1 MNEIDVININKDA
14 KSLLDHLFYD
24 KIIQFGSK
32 KSEDTHFIK
41 QVEIKKLRD
50 KVMTFIERNPNS
62 EFEVRLLSKNTD
74 DKEDFRVSIAF
85 RNYKNE
91 PETRVHKFLI
101 VIDYVMNNITFYEWA
116 INNVLLS
123 I

>member
-1 MNEIDVININKDA
+1 MNEIDVVSVNKDA

-24 KIIQFGSK
+24 KIIQFGSRK
-32 KSEDTHFIK
+32 NEDTHFVK

-50 KVMTFIERNPNS
+50 KVVTFIERNPNS
-62 EFEVRLLSKNTD
+62 EFEIRLLNKNND
-74 DKEDFRVSIAF
+74 NKEDFRVSLIF

-91 PETRVHKFLI
+91 PDSRVHRFLI
-101 VIDYVMNNITFYEWA
+101 VIDYVMNNATFYEWA